1 LAATGH
7 GKTWRVT
14 RKYPCHW
21 AVAWERDAQT
31 MIRALGTTM
40 NALRLLLGT
49 VMFVGGSLAAR
60 ADGRPEP
67 VVYTAKPPICCE
79 VAYYGYDWSGF
90 YLGGHAGVA
99 FVSSEWTVPGLGVI
113 ATGTGGLIDT
123 TSEFLEH
130 SATGFAG
137 GVHLGWQKQWGNTV
151 AGLELTYTGLNT
163 DVTSHTT
170 VLGVPVARSSEVSNL
185 LLVTGRL
192 GYANDNILAYAK
204 GGYASAE
211 VEFDLRVG
219 AAGVV
224 GSSSDR
230 EHGWTA
236 GVGLEYGIRDNVI
249 LGVEYNFVHLEV
261 DSRTLVPSIAIANNG
276 GVDVQS
282 ILARVSFKFGGR
294 PDVVSAK

>member
-1 LAATGH
+1 
-7 GKTWRVT
+7 
-14 RKYPCHW
+14 
-21 AVAWERDAQT
+21 
-31 MIRALGTTM
+31 MIRTLGTAM
-40 NALRLLLGT
+40 NALRLLLLGA
-49 VMFVGGSLAAR
+49 VMFVGGTLVAR

-67 VVYTAKPPICCE
+67 VVYTNKPPICCE

-90 YLGGHAGVA
+90 YLGGHAGMA
-99 FVSSEWTVPGLGVI
+99 NASSEWTIPGLGFI
-113 ATGTGGLIDT
+113 TTGTVGFVQGDFI
-123 TSEFLEH
+123 EH

-137 GVHLGWQKQWGNTV
+137 GVHFGWQKQWGNTV
-151 AGLELTYTGLNT
+151 AGLELAYTGLNT

-219 AAGVV
+219 GPGVV

-282 ILARVSFKFGGR
+282 ILARVSFKFGAR
-294 PDVVSAK
+294 PEVVPAK